1 MKKRHPMYGNAF
13 IKKLLQAISRKNRI
27 PVFAMVNYGIYG
39 GIAVPDDEKYI
50 ERLVSQ
56 DVIGVLP
63 DGTFVI
69 TESLLR
75 NRGYHV
81 DSSSGEHSIPFERFD
96 IKLSEKR
103 RLHVRPKEDFIEG
116 KYVKDKLGV
125 LQKIQK
131 MIFTFFTIKQKTNIL
146 LELLENAAGS
156 LKILMT

>member
-1 MKKRHPMYGNAF
+1 MYGNAF

-96 IKLSEKR
+96 IKLSEKKKAACQTER
-103 RLHVRPKEDFIEG
+103 GFYRG
-116 KYVKDKLGV
+116 KIC
-125 LQKIQK
+125 QR
-131 MIFTFFTIKQKTNIL
+131 
-146 LELLENAAGS
+146 
-156 LKILMT
+156 